1 MSRPLIL
8 ASAVFVLNLPSVA
21 LANTAARAK
30 SVAPQAAAPIE
41 FPFEPR
47 GVYTLVAAPGRITDI
62 ALETG
67 ERLVETNAI
76 AAGDTA
82 RWIIGDTTSGA
93 GATRRVHVLVK
104 PTAANL
110 STNLVIN
117 TDRRTYFLDL
127 RASPSAYV
135 TQAFWRYPEPLR
147 AIPVGPAPP
156 ALAPRPKL
164 NFDYEVR
171 GARSLR
177 PLQVYDDGARVWL
190 IFGDRLRVE
199 DLPSLYRVGQDG
211 KTAEL
216 INYHVE
222 GRALVVD
229 RLFQRAQLRLGG
241 KRFASRVRITRTGV
255 SQEAVR

>member
-1 MSRPLIL
+1 MSRLLLMAGAVCALHPL
-8 ASAVFVLNLPSVA
+8 SVA
-21 LANTAARAK
+21 VAETSSRAK
-30 SVAPQAAAPIE
+30 PVAPRAAAPIE

-62 ALETG
+62 MLETG

-82 RWIIGDTTSGA
+82 RWIIGDSMSGE
-93 GATRRVHVLVK
+93 GAARRVHVLVK

-127 RASPSAYV
+127 RASASAYV
-135 TQAFWRYPEPLR
+135 TQALWRYPEPVR
-147 AIPVGPAPP
+147 ALPVVPAAP
-156 ALAPRPKL
+156 AAVPRPKL
-164 NFDYEVR
+164 NFGYAVS
-171 GARSLR
+171 GSRSLR

-190 IFGDRLRVE
+190 IFGDRPRIE
-199 DLPSLYRVGQDG
+199 DLPPFYRVAPDG

-229 RLFQRAQLRLGG
+229 HLFGRGELRLGG
-241 KRFASRVRITRTGV
+241 KRFSSRVLISRTDA
-255 SQEAVR
+255 SPETSR